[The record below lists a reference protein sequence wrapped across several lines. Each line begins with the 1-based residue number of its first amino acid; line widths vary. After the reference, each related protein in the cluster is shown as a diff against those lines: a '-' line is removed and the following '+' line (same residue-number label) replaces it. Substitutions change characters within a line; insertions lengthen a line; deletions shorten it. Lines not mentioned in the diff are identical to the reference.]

1 MVLEYL
7 ALAISGKDA
16 SISGLF
22 ITEKLLCNFENQDC
36 RDFGVLEQVTNSS
49 LHYWAMLRRAQVLSE
64 PPLMPRTFSRSS

>member
-16 SISGLF
+16 SVSGLF
-22 ITEKLLCNFENQDC
+22 VMEKLMNNFENLDC

-49 LHYWAMLRRAQVLSE
+49 LHY
-64 PPLMPRTFSRSS
+64 